1 MYFLDLSLDNRDINQ
16 RWRVLTTQ
24 EIKTICTR
32 RLLKE
37 KSVLENYIVE
47 DKRYSGG
54 CAEKGKGY

>member
-47 DKRYSGG
+47 DKRYSRG